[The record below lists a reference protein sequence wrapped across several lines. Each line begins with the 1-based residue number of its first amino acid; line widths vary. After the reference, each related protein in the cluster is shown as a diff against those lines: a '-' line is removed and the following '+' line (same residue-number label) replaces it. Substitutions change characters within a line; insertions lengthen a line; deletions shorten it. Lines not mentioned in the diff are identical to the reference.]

1 MDDSER
7 SLINFVVQ
15 WCEYGGGEELILP
28 QFGIVPTEFYHRIL
42 AVVERGENSGLSS
55 STRLF
60 LRQHCK
66 VRLATSDHSPYL
78 NSRSPCLDRKPAETL
93 QVSH

>member
-1 MDDSER
+1 MDDNER

-60 LRQHCK
+60 LRQYCK

-78 NSRSPCLDRKPAETL
+78 NSRSPCLDRQPAEAF
-93 QVSH
+93 QASH